1 MTPKEECEILLNSI
15 LPAAETMLEKNKG
28 FCPFGAVL
36 KGDDTVAMTSV
47 FDGKEFPDSDEAIRD
62 LIASHQKAAQQGG
75 IKASGIVWNGSVI
88 SEGKTADAIIASL
101 EHKTGYSVVVGR
113 TYKVGMFR
121 KIKFGD
127 LFAHPGKHDVFG
139 SL

>member
-1 MTPKEECEILLNSI
+1 MLPKEECEILLNSI
-15 LPAAETMLEKNKG
+15 LPMAETQLEKNKE
-28 FCPFGAVL
+28 FFPFGAIL
-36 KGDDTVAMTSV
+36 KVDDTVAMTSV
-47 FDGKEFPDSDEAIRD
+47 FDGNESPDPAKVIRD
-62 LIASHQKAAQQGG
+62 LIVSHQESAQQGE

-121 KIKFGD
+121 KIKLGD

>member
-62 LIASHQKAAQQGG
+62 LIASHQKAAQQGE
-75 IKASGIVWNGSVI
+75 IKASGI
-88 SEGKTADAIIASL
+88 
-101 EHKTGYSVVVGR
+101 R
-113 TYKVGMFR
+113 Q
-121 KIKFGD
+121 
-127 LFAHPGKHDVFG
+127 
-139 SL
+139 